1 MAGRGRAAGAS
12 LVEVLAVLA
21 IAAAGIAIA
30 APAAATLRTAGRG
43 TAAARQLA
51 LELQAAR
58 WRAVARARPHGL
70 LFEQDARGWTFRLA
84 LDGNGNGMRTQEI
97 RSGTDPTVLPPRRLE
112 DLVAHVHLGLP
123 AGAAVPRIPPNT
135 GWLDPA
141 DPVQFGASDLVAFGA
156 VGGTSSG
163 TIYLTDGTDA
173 WGVVLF
179 GPSCRVRVWRWD
191 RRNGW
196 KLR

>member
-1 MAGRGRAAGAS
+1 MGGKAHTTGAS

-21 IAAAGIAIA
+21 IAAAGLAIA
-30 APAAATLRTAGRG
+30 GPAAATLRTAGRG

-70 LFEQDARGWTFRLA
+70 LFERDARGWSFRLA
-84 LDGNGNGMRTQEI
+84 LDGNGNGMRTQEV

-112 DLVAHVHLGLP
+112 DLVEHVRLGLP
-123 AGAAVPRIPPNT
+123 AGPAVPRIPPGT
-135 GWLDPA
+135 GTLDPD
-141 DPVQFGASDLVAFGA
+141 DPVQFGVSDLVAFGA

-163 TIYLTDGTDA
+163 TIYLTDGADA

-179 GPSCRVRVWRWD
+179 GPSCRVRVWHWD
-191 RRNGW
+191 RRHGW
-196 KLR
+196 TRR

>member
-1 MAGRGRAAGAS
+1 MRGKAHATGAS
-12 LVEVLAVLA
+12 LVELLAVLA
-21 IAAAGIAIA
+21 IAAAGLAIA

-51 LELQAAR
+51 LGLQAAR

-70 LFEQDARGWTFRLA
+70 LFEQDARGWRFRLA

-112 DLVAHVHLGLP
+112 DLVAQVRLGLP
-123 AGAAVPRIPPNT
+123 PAAPVPRIPPAT
-135 GWLDPA
+135 GWLDPT

-163 TIYLTDGTDA
+163 TLYLTDGADA

-179 GPSCRVRVWRWD
+179 GPSCRVRVWHWD
-191 RRNGW
+191 RRDGW
-196 KLR
+196 KRR